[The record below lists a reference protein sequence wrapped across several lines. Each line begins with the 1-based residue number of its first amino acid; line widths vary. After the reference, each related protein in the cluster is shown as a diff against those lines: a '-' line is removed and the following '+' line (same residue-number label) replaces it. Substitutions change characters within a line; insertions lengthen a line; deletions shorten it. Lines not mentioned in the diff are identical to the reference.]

1 MKKTTLSLLSVALLA
16 ISSVATAA
24 EAATKIGVVDVRQIL
39 QKSPQMTALNQ
50 QLEKQF
56 KPRQD
61 KIAEAQKVL
70 QADIDKL
77 NKDGATMSPADNNQL
92 KNKIIT
98 ERADLQGMAGL
109 FQQDLS
115 NAQNQGMQ
123 KILAEASA
131 VINKIG
137 KDGDYTLI
145 VSKDVALYAKPDLEI
160 TSQVSQAFN
169 GAADKG
175 GAKK

>member
-24 EAATKIGVVDVRQIL
+24 NPVTTKIGVVDVRQIL
-39 QKSPQMTALNQ
+39 QKSPQMATLNQ

-61 KIAEAQKVL
+61 KIAEAQKTL
-70 QADIDKL
+70 QADIDRL

-98 ERADLQGMAGL
+98 ERADLQGLAGL

-137 KDGDYTLI
+137 KEGDYTLI

-160 TSQVSQAFN
+160 TAQVSQAFN
-169 GAADKG
+169 AAAG